1 VKEDQVK
8 NRAFKEYRTAALVL
22 PSTAASDPEVTLFGY
37 EKRFSADRNRGSH
50 MIRQLLLTLTVLA
63 FAACLTPAMG
73 QIIAADTFKVVDV
86 MGEAGTIVPVKL
98 LVKNQTTTLM
108 GIVAYF
114 KIDPNVMSF
123 VYDTDP
129 LDGKKYVRVALV
141 ERGLTVGN
149 VFDSLGFVPLQMVL
163 SDSTHAVLIAAGANQ
178 NIYYPEGR
186 GVLLAFQLQIKAGI
200 GLGTEAPI
208 QIYHP
213 NEVGSGTSYCEYTDR
228 YGMATIYPTVVSG
241 MLTVGIPPVITNNPP
256 VINPISQTSYNVQL
270 ASTVTFSV
278 TATDP
283 DSPQPITL
291 RANGLPAGAT
301 FGTGGVV
308 VGNGAASG
316 TFTWAN
322 ISQVG
327 NFTVIFTCVDDS
339 GATADPSRSVSINVG
354 TPPATVDILYTASST
369 TYRQITGGIP
379 GLTGVAIPINL
390 NNLGDSYGVQ
400 FDFLYD
406 KNVIIIDSLVPT
418 ERLTDFTIYDNV
430 GGSPGNIRVVAF
442 GLDNQRIAAGT
453 TSGTAIFNFWGTI
466 RTNALAGN
474 SPILFENAWEAT
486 NSNPAIPSVKL
497 KFDTTGVLVVDRFG
511 DVNGDTRVDVADA
524 VVTVGYIIGD
534 HTFSIRQF
542 NAADIDQSAAV
553 DVIDLVAIINII
565 FGTAPST
572 MPQWNGKEAIV
583 RLGDDNGIVTGNS
596 IDVNAELPTDIAGMQ
611 VEIGYNPEKVQFL
624 TPQSTDKSV
633 LLSLTYRDDGQ
644 GKLVVLLYPRSAS
657 GSRISA
663 RSGTMIKLPFVS
675 TGELTDDDRDVH
687 INTAVLSDPNAIGIP
702 VKGLTPLLPTDF
714 TLNQNYPNPF
724 NPETTIEFAVG
735 SESANRQVRLVVYN
749 LLGET
754 IATIIN
760 EPLPAGKYTYKWRG
774 TSQDGQTVAS
784 GVYLYRLMVGDQS
797 QTKKMVLL
805 K

>member
-1 VKEDQVK
+1 
-8 NRAFKEYRTAALVL
+8 
-22 PSTAASDPEVTLFGY
+22 
-37 EKRFSADRNRGSH
+37 
-50 MIRQLLLTLTVLA
+50 MIRQLLLTMTILA

-73 QIIAADTFKVVDV
+73 QITAADTFKVVDDTV
-86 MGEAGTIVPVKL
+86 AAGSVVPVRL
-98 LVKNQTTTLM
+98 LVKNQTATLM
-108 GIVAYF
+108 AITAYIQ
-114 KIDPNVMSF
+114 IDTNVVRF
-123 VYDTDP
+123 VTDGGYNR
-129 LDGKKYVRVALV
+129 LDIV
-141 ERGLTVGN
+141 ERGLTVDG
-149 VFDSLGFVPLQMVL
+149 VFNWTEQMQP
-163 SDSTHAVLIAAGANQ
+163 SDSTRAGMILAGDGSGG
-178 NIYYPEGR
+178 YYPVGR
-186 GVLLAFQLQIKAGI
+186 GVLLQFYVWVKAGLPNGTTTQI
-200 GLGTEAPI
+200 RLYQPADTPGQYQMCEYSDHLGINIINPTI
-208 QIYHP
+208 
-213 NEVGSGTSYCEYTDR
+213 VSGT
-228 YGMATIYPTVVSG
+228 
-241 MLTVGIPPVITNNPP
+241 LTVGDVIPETNQRP
-256 VINPISQTSYNVQL
+256 VINTISQTSYNVQL

-283 DSPQPITL
+283 DAPQQITL

-308 VGNGAASG
+308 TGNGAASG

-327 NFTVIFTCVDDS
+327 NFTVIFTCEDDS
-339 GATADPSRSVSINVG
+339 GATADPTRSVSINVG

-466 RTNALAGN
+466 RTDALAGN
-474 SPILFENAWEAT
+474 SPILFDNAWEAT

-542 NAADIDQSAAV
+542 NAADIDQSTAV

-565 FGTAPST
+565 FGTTSQNT
-572 MPQWNGKEAIV
+572 PQWNGKEAIV

-611 VEIGYNPEKVQFL
+611 VEIGYNPEKVRFS
-624 TPQSTDKSV
+624 TPQSTDKSA

-675 TGELTDDDRDVH
+675 TGELTNDDKDVH
-687 INTAVLSDPNAIGIP
+687 INTAVLSDPNAVGIP

-735 SESANRQVRLVVYN
+735 SESANRQVRLVIYN
-749 LLGET
+749 LLGEK

-760 EPLPAGKYTYKWRG
+760 EPLGAGKYTYKWRG
-774 TSQDGQTVAS
+774 TSQNGESVAS
-784 GVYLYRLMVGDQS
+784 GVYFYRLTVGDQS